1 MISWYGYSL
10 AALLLLGAQRFL
22 YKVAAHH
29 GFASG
34 RVTTVF
40 MATVTLLSCGL
51 YLFQPHAQPSL
62 YPLVMLSLANSLS
75 FTVSTRANIEA
86 LRHLSAGIIFPLTR
100 LSLACVVVVSLIWF
114 DETLTIGQW
123 LGMILAFSVIYL
135 LSQEARF
142 DAASPQALRR
152 GLSLVLVCILC
163 GTVAS
168 VSSKLAA
175 VSTDK
180 AAFMALS
187 YLVGTLFSGLT
198 SRVKKDTPLRQ
209 SWWPT
214 VALGGAMG
222 VLNFLG
228 FYAFLNALESGP
240 LSAIILITGM
250 HFIIAMVLSVLI
262 YREAVTWRRV
272 AAMVLTVGTVVLLKA

>member
-10 AALLLLGAQRFL
+10 AALLLLGSQRFL

-29 GFASG
+29 GFASS

-40 MATVTLLSCGL
+40 MATVTLLSGGL
-51 YLFQPHAQPSL
+51 YLTQPHALPSL
-62 YPLVMLSLANSLS
+62 YPLLTLSLANSLS
-75 FTVSTRANIEA
+75 FTLSTMANIEA

-100 LSLACVVVVSLIWF
+100 LSLACVVAVSLIWF
-114 DETLTIGQW
+114 DETLNSGQW

-152 GLSLVLVCILC
+152 GLGLVLVCILC

-187 YLVGTLFSGLT
+187 YLVGTLFSSLT
-198 SRVKKDTPLRQ
+198 SRVKQ
-209 SWWPT
+209 SAHTNQAWWPT

-228 FYAFLNALESGP
+228 FYAFLTALETGP

-250 HFIIAMVLSVLI
+250 HFIIAMTLSVLI
-262 YREAVTWRRV
+262 YRESVTWRRV
-272 AAMVLTVGTVVLLKA
+272 AAMLLTVATVVLLKV